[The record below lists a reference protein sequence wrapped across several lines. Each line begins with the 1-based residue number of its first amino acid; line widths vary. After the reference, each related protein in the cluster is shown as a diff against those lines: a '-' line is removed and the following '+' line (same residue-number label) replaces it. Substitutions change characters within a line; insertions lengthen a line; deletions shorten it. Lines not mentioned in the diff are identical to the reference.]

1 MAKQHLLF
9 DKRQKKPKVIRI
21 TSTNE
26 DITIQQIEKYNYG
39 KVELQF
45 VTPNFVS
52 LFINAYQ
59 REFDTASS
67 IYQEVI
73 KPKQSQHF
81 TLQIS
86 ENDTVRMY
94 DYFEHIQAA
103 VVMIYSAVECLTN
116 VLIPD
121 DFTISEI
128 GEGGA
133 KLIRDKSYIELN
145 YSTESKLKKIIPN
158 ALNIQNPST
167 FKCWSKFTELA
178 KIRNNIIHMKSSAP
192 KQEKE
197 ERKIISLLL
206 NENIFNKL
214 RSSFELIKEI
224 SKLNPFHHEFPIL
237 KNTETLE
244 PIIVDRWEDK
254 FSKTDV

>member
-1 MAKQHLLF
+1 MAMQHPLI
-9 DKRQKKPKVIRI
+9 DKRQKKHRVIRV

-26 DITIQQIEKYNYG
+26 DITIQQIEKYKYG
-39 KVELQF
+39 KAELQF

-52 LFINAYQ
+52 LFINAYH
-59 REFDTASS
+59 REFDIASS

-73 KPKQSQHF
+73 KPKQSEHF
-81 TLQIS
+81 RFQIS

-121 DFTISEI
+121 EFTISETNK
-128 GEGGA
+128 EGTNI
-133 KLIRDKSYIELN
+133 IRDKSYIERN
-145 YSTESKLKKIIPN
+145 YSTEYKLKKIIPK

-178 KIRNNIIHMKSSAP
+178 KIRNNIIHMKSSP
-192 KQEKE
+192 
-197 ERKIISLLL
+197 
-206 NENIFNKL
+206 
-214 RSSFELIKEI
+214 
-224 SKLNPFHHEFPIL
+224 
-237 KNTETLE
+237 
-244 PIIVDRWEDK
+244 
-254 FSKTDV
+254 